1 MSSETCESA
10 VELEMLASGMA
21 KQHETYLDALQE
33 LIDNSVAASVDDESY
48 FENPDEQVTIS
59 LTFVRGEDTVTTHI
73 SDNGPGI
80 THEQLQ
86 NHIFRTGNKE
96 ISDGIL
102 NNVGWGLKASL
113 AWFEESL
120 KQRELQNDTNQFTLV
135 TQTNTSD
142 CLRVDGPITGDL
154 PISSGSDNDWEIGVP
169 DNVSELNQA
178 DHGTRVHA
186 TCARSQFDNDVWPS
200 ADSLDKK
207 VQYVRERLGTLFRR
221 LLSARE
227 DNRIVVGYHD
237 LETNEREY
245 VDVVPIWPTYS
256 DETQKKSH
264 EFEVTTSRDKQYRVE
279 YESGTLDIDA
289 MTDCAKEE
297 CPGLLTQSGK
307 FRYRYR
313 PSQNRQG
320 IDIYANGRVL
330 MTSVFE
336 DVFDLTRN
344 NQYNYFGGTL
354 QIIPIGDTNEV
365 PTDNKKTRLD
375 TNNELWKEIQSEL
388 STEEFLPE
396 GREYGKQISIGGA
409 SEEDTTQEED
419 ETTEAR
425 SQSTTIDSDSNVFE
439 IHNADARSAVSE
451 LRTYQENTTVSDEKL
466 LDTTVTSPPYYDLK
480 EYGSDDDEEVGQHG
494 SYVEYLNELREM
506 FNDVYKLTKQD
517 GSLWVVVNTFRRNRE
532 TVQLPFDIARV
543 CQNLDH
549 GMECPNCEST
559 LLRGVDMVDGRKT
572 DCPHCDHSIQNNDS
586 WILQDIVVWNKNK
599 ALPYTNEG
607 RLRNVFEYI
616 LCFSKSPD
624 FGLKMDRIRE
634 SNPDDFKQWWVDFPE
649 RYHPRGKLPDNIWEF
664 EPPTRGSF
672 AGDVDVFDHPAS
684 FPPALVERMLTLS
697 TDPGDVVLDPFAG
710 SGVTIAQA
718 ELMERNGIGIEL
730 NEKYCDAYPELRE
743 HLKTQQE
750 RVEPTATQDD
760 LDRLICGLRQTKY
773 ARELVR
779 TLAGELGLSSP
790 AQLDVHTIFL
800 VSRELG
806 YQSVAPDTHGQVDVV
821 LIVDEETT
829 ARDALTYQETAEEV
843 ATMQPCSGFG
853 VKARP
858 IVLTTD
864 EFTTEVADGT
874 YTHLPDDLFVYE
886 DGRHYVYTETTT
898 FSEWQSMT
906 QNSTEWTQRY
916 TDDETPPIVTNLGL
930 EVNHPKRSMDT
941 ISRPLSGNHEFQLT
955 QPSGKSIKSVIK
967 PVDEDTT
974 T

>member
-1 MSSETCESA
+1 
-10 VELEMLASGMA
+10 MLASGMA

-59 LTFVRGEDTVTTHI
+59 LTFVRDEDTVTTYI

-86 NHIFRTGNKE
+86 NHVFRTGNKE

-169 DNVSELNQA
+169 DNISELNQA

-200 ADSLDKK
+200 ANSLDKK

-264 EFEVTTSRDKQYRVE
+264 EFEVTTSKDEQYRVE

-354 QIIPIGDTNEV
+354 QIIPMDDTNEV

-375 TNNELWKEIQSEL
+375 TNSELWREIQSEL

-396 GREYGKQISIGGA
+396 GREYGKQVSIGGA
-409 SEEDTTQEED
+409 SGEDTTQEED

-425 SQSTTIDSDSNVFE
+425 SQSTTIDSDSNLFE
-439 IHNADARSAVSE
+439 LHNADARSAVSE
-451 LRTYQENTTVSDEKL
+451 LRTYQENTTVSDEQL

-480 EYGSDDDEEVGQHG
+480 EYGSDDDDEVGQHG
-494 SYVEYLNELREM
+494 SYVEYLNELREL

-559 LLRGVDMVDGRKT
+559 LLRGVDMVEGRKT
-572 DCPHCDHSIQNNDS
+572 DCPHCDHSIENNDS

-649 RYHPRGKLPDNIWEF
+649 RYHPRGKLPENIWEF

-672 AGDVDVFDHPAS
+672 SGDVDVFDHPAA

-718 ELMERNGIGIEL
+718 DLMGRNGIGIEL

-743 HLKTQQE
+743 HLKTQDE

-829 ARDALTYQETAEEV
+829 ARDALTYRETAEEV

-858 IVLTTD
+858 IVLTAD
-864 EFTTEVADGT
+864 EFTAEVADGT

-898 FSEWQSMT
+898 FSNWQSMT

-941 ISRPLSGNHEFQLT
+941 ISRPLSGNHEFQFT
-955 QPSGKSIKSVIK
+955 QPSGKSIESVIK
-967 PVDEDTT
+967 QVDEDTT

>member
-186 TCARSQFDNDVWPS
+186 TCARAQFDDDVWPS

-227 DNRIVVGYHD
+227 DNRIVVSYHD
-237 LETNEREY
+237 LETNEREC

-375 TNNELWKEIQSEL
+375 TNSELWKEIQSEL

-409 SEEDTTQEED
+409 SGEDTTQEED

-672 AGDVDVFDHPAS
+672 AGDVDVFDHPAA

-829 ARDALTYQETAEEV
+829 DRDALTYQETAEEV

-955 QPSGKSIKSVIK
+955 QPSGKSIESVIK
-967 PVDEDTT
+967 PV
-974 T
+974 

>member
-48 FENPDEQVTIS
+48 FENPDRQVTIS
-59 LTFVRGEDTVTTHI
+59 LTFVRGEDTVTTYI

-80 THEQLQ
+80 TRDQLQ
-86 NHIFRTGNKE
+86 NHVFRTGNKE

-154 PISSGSDNDWEIGVP
+154 PISSGSDNDWEIGVS
-169 DNVSELNQA
+169 DDISELNQA

-186 TCARSQFDNDVWPS
+186 TCARAQFDNDVWPS

-207 VQYVRERLGTLFRR
+207 VQYIRERLGTLFRR
-221 LLSARE
+221 LLSARD
-227 DNRIVVGYHD
+227 DNRIVVSYHD
-237 LETNEREY
+237 LETNERECF
-245 VDVVPIWPTYS
+245 DVVPIWPIYS
-256 DETQKKSH
+256 DETQKKNH
-264 EFEVTTSRDKQYRVE
+264 EFEITTPRGEQYKVE
-279 YESGTLDIDA
+279 YESGTLDIDG
-289 MTDCAKEE
+289 MTDRAKEE
-297 CPGLLTQSGK
+297 CPSLLTQSEK

-354 QIIPIGDTNEV
+354 KIIPIGDTNEV

-375 TNNELWKEIQSEL
+375 TNSELWREIQAEL

-396 GREYGKQISIGGA
+396 GREYGKRISTGGA
-409 SEEDTTQEED
+409 SGEDTTQEED
-419 ETTEAR
+419 KTTEIR
-425 SQSTTIDSDSNVFE
+425 NQSTTIDSGSEVFGL
-439 IHNADARSAVSE
+439 HNADARSAISE
-451 LRTYQENTTVSDEKL
+451 LRTYQENTTEGDERL

-480 EYGSDDDEEVGQHG
+480 EYGSDEDDEVGQHG
-494 SYVEYLNELREM
+494 SYLEYLNELREI
-506 FNDVYKLTKQD
+506 FNDVYKLTKED
-517 GSLWVVVNTFRRNRE
+517 GSLWIVVNTFRRNRE
-532 TVQLPFDIARV
+532 IVQLPFDIARV

-549 GMECPNCEST
+549 GIECPSCESS
-559 LLRGVDMVDGRKT
+559 LLRGVDMVEDRKAN
-572 DCPHCDHSIQNNDS
+572 CPHCGHSIQNDDS

-599 ALPYTNEG
+599 ALPYTKQG

-616 LCFSKSPD
+616 LCFSKSSNFD
-624 FGLKMDRIRE
+624 LKMDRIRE
-634 SNPDDFKQWWVDFPE
+634 SHPDDFKQWWADFPE
-649 RYHPRGKLPDNIWEF
+649 RYHPRGKLPENIWEF

-672 AGDVDVFDHPAS
+672 TGDVDVFDHPAA

-718 ELMERNGIGIEL
+718 DLMERNGIGIEL
-730 NEKYCDAYPELRE
+730 NDKYCEAYPELRE
-743 HLKTQQE
+743 HLKKQQE
-750 RVEPTATQDD
+750 EGEASATQDD

-773 ARELVR
+773 ARELIR

-790 AQLDVHTIFL
+790 AQLDVHTVFL

-806 YQSVAPDTHGQVDVV
+806 YQSVAPDTHGKVDVV

-829 ARDALTYQETAEEV
+829 ACDALTYHETAEEV
-843 ATMQPCSGFG
+843 ATMRPCSGFG
-853 VKARP
+853 VKSRP

-906 QNSTEWTQRY
+906 QNGAEWTQRY

-930 EVNHPKRSMDT
+930 EVNHPKHSMDT
-941 ISRPLSGNHEFQLT
+941 ISRPLSGDHEFQLT
-955 QPSGKSIKSVIK
+955 QPSGKSIESVIK
-967 PVDEDTT
+967 SE
-974 T
+974 

>member
-1 MSSETCESA
+1 
-10 VELEMLASGMA
+10 MLASGMA

-59 LTFVRGEDTVTTHI
+59 LTFVRDEDTVTTYI

-86 NHIFRTGNKE
+86 NHVFRTGNKE

-169 DNVSELNQA
+169 DNISELNQA

-200 ADSLDKK
+200 ANSLDKK

-264 EFEVTTSRDKQYRVE
+264 EFEVTTSKDEQYRVE

-354 QIIPIGDTNEV
+354 QIIPMDDTNEV

-375 TNNELWKEIQSEL
+375 TNSELWREIQSEL

-396 GREYGKQISIGGA
+396 GREYGKQVSIGGA
-409 SEEDTTQEED
+409 SGEDTTQEED

-425 SQSTTIDSDSNVFE
+425 SQSTTIDSDSNLFE
-439 IHNADARSAVSE
+439 LHNADARSAVSE
-451 LRTYQENTTVSDEKL
+451 LRTYQENTTVSDEQL

-480 EYGSDDDEEVGQHG
+480 EYGSDDDDEVGQHG
-494 SYVEYLNELREM
+494 SYVEYLNELREL

-559 LLRGVDMVDGRKT
+559 LLRGVDMVEGRKT

-649 RYHPRGKLPDNIWEF
+649 RYHPRGKLPENIWEF

-672 AGDVDVFDHPAS
+672 SGDVDVFDHPAA

-718 ELMERNGIGIEL
+718 DLMGRNGIGIEL

-743 HLKTQQE
+743 HLKTQDE

-829 ARDALTYQETAEEV
+829 ARDALTYRETAEEV

-858 IVLTTD
+858 IVLTAD
-864 EFTTEVADGT
+864 EFTAEVADGT

-898 FSEWQSMT
+898 FSNWQSMT

-941 ISRPLSGNHEFQLT
+941 ISRPLSGNHEFQFT
-955 QPSGKSIKSVIK
+955 QPSGKSIESVIK
-967 PVDEDTT
+967 QVDEDTT

>member
-10 VELEMLASGMA
+10 VELGMLASGMA

-59 LTFVRGEDTVTTHI
+59 LTFVRDEDTVTTYI

-86 NHIFRTGNKE
+86 NHVFRTGNKE

-169 DNVSELNQA
+169 DNISELNQA

-200 ADSLDKK
+200 ANSLDKK

-264 EFEVTTSRDKQYRVE
+264 EFEVTTSKDEQYRVE

-354 QIIPIGDTNEV
+354 QIIPMDDTNEV

-375 TNNELWKEIQSEL
+375 TNSELWREIQSEL

-396 GREYGKQISIGGA
+396 GREYGKQVSIGGA
-409 SEEDTTQEED
+409 SGEDTTQEED

-425 SQSTTIDSDSNVFE
+425 SQSTTIDSDSNLFKL
-439 IHNADARSAVSE
+439 HNADARSAVSD
-451 LRTYQENTTVSDEKL
+451 LRTYQENTTVSDEQL

-480 EYGSDDDEEVGQHG
+480 EYGSDDDDEVGQHG
-494 SYVEYLNELREM
+494 SYVEYLNELREL

-559 LLRGVDMVDGRKT
+559 LLRGVDMVEGRKT
-572 DCPHCDHSIQNNDS
+572 DCPHCDHSIENNDS

-649 RYHPRGKLPDNIWEF
+649 RYHPRGKLPENIWEF

-672 AGDVDVFDHPAS
+672 SGDVDVFDHPAA

-718 ELMERNGIGIEL
+718 DLMGRNGIGIEL

-743 HLKTQQE
+743 HLKTQDE

-829 ARDALTYQETAEEV
+829 ARDALTYRETAEEV

-858 IVLTTD
+858 IVLTAD
-864 EFTTEVADGT
+864 EFTAEVADGT

-898 FSEWQSMT
+898 FSNWQSMT

-941 ISRPLSGNHEFQLT
+941 ISRPLSGNHEFQFT
-955 QPSGKSIKSVIK
+955 QPSGKSIESVIK
-967 PVDEDTT
+967 QVDEDTT

>member
-10 VELEMLASGMA
+10 VELGMLASGMA

-59 LTFVRGEDTVTTHI
+59 LTFVRDEDTVTTYI

-86 NHIFRTGNKE
+86 NHVFRTGNKE

-169 DNVSELNQA
+169 DNISELNQA

-200 ADSLDKK
+200 ANSLDKK

-264 EFEVTTSRDKQYRVE
+264 EFEVTTSKDEQYRVE

-354 QIIPIGDTNEV
+354 QIIPMDDTNEV

-375 TNNELWKEIQSEL
+375 TNSELWREIQSEL

-396 GREYGKQISIGGA
+396 GREYGKQVSIGGA

-425 SQSTTIDSDSNVFE
+425 SQSTTIDSDSNLFE
-439 IHNADARSAVSE
+439 LHNADARSAVSE
-451 LRTYQENTTVSDEKL
+451 LRTYQENTTVSDEQL

-480 EYGSDDDEEVGQHG
+480 EYGSDDDDEVGQHG
-494 SYVEYLNELREM
+494 SYVEYLNELREL

-559 LLRGVDMVDGRKT
+559 LLRGVDMVEGRKT
-572 DCPHCDHSIQNNDS
+572 DCPHCDHSIENNDS

-649 RYHPRGKLPDNIWEF
+649 RYHPRGKLPENIWEF

-672 AGDVDVFDHPAS
+672 SGDVDVFDHPAA

-718 ELMERNGIGIEL
+718 DLMGRNGIGIEL

-743 HLKTQQE
+743 HLKTQDE

-829 ARDALTYQETAEEV
+829 ARDALTYRETAEEV

-858 IVLTTD
+858 IVLTAD
-864 EFTTEVADGT
+864 EFTAEVADGT

-898 FSEWQSMT
+898 FSNWQSMT

-941 ISRPLSGNHEFQLT
+941 ISRPLSGNHEFQFT
-955 QPSGKSIKSVIK
+955 QPSGKSIESVIK
-967 PVDEDTT
+967 QVDEDTT

>member
-10 VELEMLASGMA
+10 VELGMLASGMA

-59 LTFVRGEDTVTTHI
+59 LTFVRDEDTVTTYI

-86 NHIFRTGNKE
+86 NHVFRTGNKE

-169 DNVSELNQA
+169 DNISELNQA

-200 ADSLDKK
+200 ANSLDKK

-264 EFEVTTSRDKQYRVE
+264 EFEVTTSKDEQYRVE

-354 QIIPIGDTNEV
+354 QIIPMDDTNEV

-375 TNNELWKEIQSEL
+375 TNSELWREIQSEL

-396 GREYGKQISIGGA
+396 GREYGKQVSIGGA
-409 SEEDTTQEED
+409 SGEDTTQEED

-425 SQSTTIDSDSNVFE
+425 SQSTTIDSDSNLFE
-439 IHNADARSAVSE
+439 LHNADARSAVSE
-451 LRTYQENTTVSDEKL
+451 LRTYQENTTVSDEQL

-480 EYGSDDDEEVGQHG
+480 EYGSDDDDEVGQHG
-494 SYVEYLNELREM
+494 SYVEYLNELREL

-559 LLRGVDMVDGRKT
+559 LLRGVDMVEGRKT
-572 DCPHCDHSIQNNDS
+572 DCPHCDHSIENNDS

-649 RYHPRGKLPDNIWEF
+649 RYHPRGKLPENIWEF

-672 AGDVDVFDHPAS
+672 SGDVDVFDHPAA

-718 ELMERNGIGIEL
+718 DLMGRNGIGIEL

-743 HLKTQQE
+743 HLKTQDE

-829 ARDALTYQETAEEV
+829 ARDALTYRETAEEV

-858 IVLTTD
+858 IVLTAD
-864 EFTTEVADGT
+864 EFTAEVADGT

-898 FSEWQSMT
+898 FSNWQSMT

-941 ISRPLSGNHEFQLT
+941 ISRPLSGNHEFQFT
-955 QPSGKSIKSVIK
+955 QPSGKSIESVIK
-967 PVDEDTT
+967 QVDEDTT

>member
-1 MSSETCESA
+1 
-10 VELEMLASGMA
+10 MLASGMA

-59 LTFVRGEDTVTTHI
+59 LTFVRDEDTVTTYI

-86 NHIFRTGNKE
+86 NHVFRTGNKE

-169 DNVSELNQA
+169 DNISELNQA

-200 ADSLDKK
+200 ANSLDKK

-264 EFEVTTSRDKQYRVE
+264 EFEVTTSKDEQYRVE

-354 QIIPIGDTNEV
+354 QIIPMDDTNEV

-375 TNNELWKEIQSEL
+375 TNSELWREIQSEL

-396 GREYGKQISIGGA
+396 GREYGKQVSIGGA
-409 SEEDTTQEED
+409 SGEDTTQEED

-425 SQSTTIDSDSNVFE
+425 SQSTTIDSDSNLFE

-451 LRTYQENTTVSDEKL
+451 LRTYQENTTVSDEQL

-480 EYGSDDDEEVGQHG
+480 EYGSDDDDEVGQHG
-494 SYVEYLNELREM
+494 SYVEYLNELREL

-559 LLRGVDMVDGRKT
+559 LLRGVDMVEGRKT
-572 DCPHCDHSIQNNDS
+572 DCPHCDHSIENNDS

-649 RYHPRGKLPDNIWEF
+649 RYHPRGKLPENIWEF

-672 AGDVDVFDHPAS
+672 SGDVDVFDHPAA

-718 ELMERNGIGIEL
+718 DLMGRNGIGIEL

-743 HLKTQQE
+743 HLKTQDE

-829 ARDALTYQETAEEV
+829 ARDALTYRETAEEV

-858 IVLTTD
+858 IVLTAD
-864 EFTTEVADGT
+864 EFTAEVADGT

-898 FSEWQSMT
+898 FSNWQSMT

-941 ISRPLSGNHEFQLT
+941 ISRPLSGNHEFQFT
-955 QPSGKSIKSVIK
+955 QPSGKSIESVIK
-967 PVDEDTT
+967 QVDEDTT

>member
-1 MSSETCESA
+1 
-10 VELEMLASGMA
+10 
-21 KQHETYLDALQE
+21 
-33 LIDNSVAASVDDESY
+33 
-48 FENPDEQVTIS
+48 
-59 LTFVRGEDTVTTHI
+59 
-73 SDNGPGI
+73 
-80 THEQLQ
+80 
-86 NHIFRTGNKE
+86 
-96 ISDGIL
+96 
-102 NNVGWGLKASL
+102 
-113 AWFEESL
+113 
-120 KQRELQNDTNQFTLV
+120 
-135 TQTNTSD
+135 
-142 CLRVDGPITGDL
+142 
-154 PISSGSDNDWEIGVP
+154 
-169 DNVSELNQA
+169 
-178 DHGTRVHA
+178 
-186 TCARSQFDNDVWPS
+186 
-200 ADSLDKK
+200 
-207 VQYVRERLGTLFRR
+207 
-221 LLSARE
+221 
-227 DNRIVVGYHD
+227 
-237 LETNEREY
+237 
-245 VDVVPIWPTYS
+245 
-256 DETQKKSH
+256 
-264 EFEVTTSRDKQYRVE
+264 
-279 YESGTLDIDA
+279 
-289 MTDCAKEE
+289 
-297 CPGLLTQSGK
+297 
-307 FRYRYR
+307 
-313 PSQNRQG
+313 
-320 IDIYANGRVL
+320 
-330 MTSVFE
+330 
-336 DVFDLTRN
+336 
-344 NQYNYFGGTL
+344 
-354 QIIPIGDTNEV
+354 
-365 PTDNKKTRLD
+365 
-375 TNNELWKEIQSEL
+375 
-388 STEEFLPE
+388 
-396 GREYGKQISIGGA
+396 
-409 SEEDTTQEED
+409 
-419 ETTEAR
+419 
-425 SQSTTIDSDSNVFE
+425 
-439 IHNADARSAVSE
+439 
-451 LRTYQENTTVSDEKL
+451 VSDEQL

-480 EYGSDDDEEVGQHG
+480 EYGSDDDDEVGQHG
-494 SYVEYLNELREM
+494 SYVEYLNELREV

-532 TVQLPFDIARV
+532 IVQLPFDIARV

-549 GMECPNCEST
+549 GMECPSCEST
-559 LLRGVDMVDGRKT
+559 LLRGVDMVEGRKT

-599 ALPYTNEG
+599 ALPYTKEG

-624 FGLKMDRIRE
+624 FDLKMDRIRE
-634 SNPDDFKQWWVDFPE
+634 SHPDDFKQWWADFPE
-649 RYHPRGKLPDNIWEF
+649 RYHPRGKLPENIWEF

-672 AGDVDVFDHPAS
+672 TGDVDVFDHPAA

-743 HLKTQQE
+743 HLKTQHE

-829 ARDALTYQETAEEV
+829 ARDALAYHETAEEV
-843 ATMQPCSGFG
+843 ATMRPCSGFG

-864 EFTTEVADGT
+864 EFTTEVADGRT

-930 EVNHPKRSMDT
+930 EVNHPKHSMDT

-955 QPSGKSIKSVIK
+955 QPSGKSIESVIK
-967 PVDEDTT
+967 PV
-974 T
+974 

>member
-10 VELEMLASGMA
+10 VELGMLASGMA

-59 LTFVRGEDTVTTHI
+59 LTFVRDEDTVTTYI

-86 NHIFRTGNKE
+86 NHVFRTGNKE

-169 DNVSELNQA
+169 DNISELNQA

-200 ADSLDKK
+200 ANSLDKK

-264 EFEVTTSRDKQYRVE
+264 EFEVTTSKDEQYRVE

-354 QIIPIGDTNEV
+354 QIIPMDDTNEV

-375 TNNELWKEIQSEL
+375 TNSELWREIQSEL

-396 GREYGKQISIGGA
+396 GREYGKQVSIGGA
-409 SEEDTTQEED
+409 SGEDTTQEED

-425 SQSTTIDSDSNVFE
+425 SQSTTIDSDSNLFE
-439 IHNADARSAVSE
+439 LHNADARSAVSE
-451 LRTYQENTTVSDEKL
+451 LRTYQENTTVSDEQL

-480 EYGSDDDEEVGQHG
+480 EYGSDDDDEVGQHG
-494 SYVEYLNELREM
+494 SYVEYLNELREL

-559 LLRGVDMVDGRKT
+559 LLRGVDMVEGRKT
-572 DCPHCDHSIQNNDS
+572 DCPHCDHSIENNDS

-649 RYHPRGKLPDNIWEF
+649 RYHPRGKLPENIWEF

-672 AGDVDVFDHPAS
+672 SGDVDVFDHPAA

-718 ELMERNGIGIEL
+718 DLMGRNGIGIEL

-743 HLKTQQE
+743 HLKTQDE

-829 ARDALTYQETAEEV
+829 ARDALTYRETAEEV

-858 IVLTTD
+858 IVLTAD
-864 EFTTEVADGT
+864 EFTAEVADGT

-898 FSEWQSMT
+898 FSNWQSMT

-941 ISRPLSGNHEFQLT
+941 ISRPLSGNHEFQFT
-955 QPSGKSIKSVIK
+955 QPSGKSIESVIK
-967 PVDEDTT
+967 PV
-974 T
+974 

>member
-10 VELEMLASGMA
+10 VELGMLASGMA

-59 LTFVRGEDTVTTHI
+59 LTFVRDEDTVTTYI

-86 NHIFRTGNKE
+86 NHVFRTGNKE

-169 DNVSELNQA
+169 DNISELNQA

-200 ADSLDKK
+200 ANSLDKK

-245 VDVVPIWPTYS
+245 VDVVPIWPKYS

-264 EFEVTTSRDKQYRVE
+264 EFEVTTSKDEQYRVE

-354 QIIPIGDTNEV
+354 QIIPMDDTNEV

-375 TNNELWKEIQSEL
+375 TNSELWREIQSEL

-396 GREYGKQISIGGA
+396 GREYGKQVSIGGA
-409 SEEDTTQEED
+409 SGEDTTQEED

-425 SQSTTIDSDSNVFE
+425 SQSTTIDSDSNLFE
-439 IHNADARSAVSE
+439 LHNADARSAVSE
-451 LRTYQENTTVSDEKL
+451 LRTYQENTTVSDEQL

-480 EYGSDDDEEVGQHG
+480 EYGSDDDDEVGQHG
-494 SYVEYLNELREM
+494 SYVEYLNELREL

-559 LLRGVDMVDGRKT
+559 LLRGVDMVEGRKT
-572 DCPHCDHSIQNNDS
+572 DCPHCDHSIENNDS

-649 RYHPRGKLPDNIWEF
+649 RYHPRGKLPENIWEF

-672 AGDVDVFDHPAS
+672 SGDVDVFDHPAA

-718 ELMERNGIGIEL
+718 DLMGRNGIGIEL

-743 HLKTQQE
+743 HLKTQDE

-829 ARDALTYQETAEEV
+829 ARDALTYRETAEEV

-858 IVLTTD
+858 IVLTAD
-864 EFTTEVADGT
+864 EFTAEVADGT

-898 FSEWQSMT
+898 FSNWQSMT

-941 ISRPLSGNHEFQLT
+941 ISRPLSGNHEFQFT
-955 QPSGKSIKSVIK
+955 QPSGKSIESVIK
-967 PVDEDTT
+967 QVDEDTT

>member
-10 VELEMLASGMA
+10 VELGMLASGMA

-59 LTFVRGEDTVTTHI
+59 LTFVRDEDTVTTYI

-86 NHIFRTGNKE
+86 NHVFRTGNKE

-169 DNVSELNQA
+169 DNISELNQA

-200 ADSLDKK
+200 ANSLDKK

-264 EFEVTTSRDKQYRVE
+264 EFEVTTSKDEQYRVE

-336 DVFDLTRN
+336 DVFDLTPN

-354 QIIPIGDTNEV
+354 QIIPMDDTNEV

-375 TNNELWKEIQSEL
+375 TNSELWREIQSEL

-396 GREYGKQISIGGA
+396 GREYGKRISIGGA
-409 SEEDTTQEED
+409 SGEDTTQEED

-425 SQSTTIDSDSNVFE
+425 SQSTTIDSDSNLFE
-439 IHNADARSAVSE
+439 LHNADARSAVSD
-451 LRTYQENTTVSDEKL
+451 LRTYQENTTVSDEQL

-480 EYGSDDDEEVGQHG
+480 EYGSDDDDEVGQHG
-494 SYVEYLNELREM
+494 SYVEYLNELREL

-559 LLRGVDMVDGRKT
+559 LLRGVDMVEGRKT
-572 DCPHCDHSIQNNDS
+572 DCPHCDHSIENNDS

-649 RYHPRGKLPDNIWEF
+649 RYHPRGKLPENIWEF

-672 AGDVDVFDHPAS
+672 SGDVDVFDHPAA

-718 ELMERNGIGIEL
+718 DLMGRNGIGIEL

-743 HLKTQQE
+743 HLKTQDE

-829 ARDALTYQETAEEV
+829 ARDALTYRETAEEV

-858 IVLTTD
+858 IVLTAD
-864 EFTTEVADGT
+864 EFTAEVADGT

-898 FSEWQSMT
+898 FSNWQSMT

-941 ISRPLSGNHEFQLT
+941 ISRPLSGNHEFQFT
-955 QPSGKSIKSVIK
+955 QPSGKSIESVIK
-967 PVDEDTT
+967 QVDEDTT